1 MTNMFFNQKA
11 LEKMR
16 KADDLE
22 EALHVSNPG
31 VILTLL
37 ACAALL
43 AGVFSWGLFGSVH
56 TDIHVTAVK
65 LQGIP
70 SIACIV
76 DIHDL
81 SDIREGD
88 RVTIKG
94 KPFHVVSFST
104 NSVKRDDVQELI
116 AGDESMTEAIMG
128 DRNYGYSVLITGDD
142 MSDIIDGE
150 ILPAT
155 IFAGE
160 KPPIS
165 LLFGYG
171 EIQ

>member
-56 TDIHVTAVK
+56 TDINVTAVK
-65 LQGIP
+65 LQDIP

-81 SDIREGD
+81 SENGYELKKARAFDNFPQT
-88 RVTIKG
+88 V
-94 KPFHVVSFST
+94 HVETVC
-104 NSVKRDDVQELI
+104 
-116 AGDESMTEAIMG
+116 
-128 DRNYGYSVLITGDD
+128 
-142 MSDIIDGE
+142 
-150 ILPAT
+150 
-155 IFAGE
+155 
-160 KPPIS
+160 
-165 LLFGYG
+165 LLSQGG
-171 EIQ
+171 LRGRG

>member
-1 MTNMFFNQKA
+1 MKNMFINQKA

-16 KADDLE
+16 KTDDLE

-37 ACAALL
+37 ACTALL
-43 AGVFSWGLFGSVH
+43 IGVLAWGLFGSVH
-56 TDIHVTAVK
+56 KDIHVTAVK
-65 LQGIP
+65 LQDRP
-70 SIACIV
+70 AIACIL

-81 SDIREGD
+81 SEIREGD

-94 KPFHVVSFST
+94 KPFRVAGFST
-104 NSVKRDDVQELI
+104 NSVKREDVRELI
-116 AGDESMTEAIMG
+116 AGDESMTEAVMG
-128 DRNYGYSVLITGDD
+128 DRSYGYSVLITGDD
-142 MSDIIDGE
+142 MSDIMDGE

-165 LLFGYG
+165 LLFG
-171 EIQ
+171 

>member
-1 MTNMFFNQKA
+1 MANMFFNQKA

-22 EALHVSNPG
+22 AALQISNPG

-43 AGVFSWGLFGSVH
+43 IGVFSWGIFGSVH
-56 TDIHVTAVK
+56 TDIDVIAVK
-65 LQGIP
+65 LADSP
-70 SIACIV
+70 DIACIV

-81 SDIREGD
+81 SEIKEGD

-94 KPFHVVSFST
+94 KTFRVASLST
-104 NSVKRDDVQELI
+104 NSVKRDDVQKLT
-116 AGDESMTEAIMG
+116 AGDEYMTEAIMG
-128 DRNYGYSVLITGDD
+128 DRNYGYSVIITGDD

-150 ILPAT
+150 ILSAT
-155 IFAGE
+155 IIAGE
-160 KPPIS
+160 QSPIS
-165 LLFGYG
+165 LLFG
-171 EIQ
+171 